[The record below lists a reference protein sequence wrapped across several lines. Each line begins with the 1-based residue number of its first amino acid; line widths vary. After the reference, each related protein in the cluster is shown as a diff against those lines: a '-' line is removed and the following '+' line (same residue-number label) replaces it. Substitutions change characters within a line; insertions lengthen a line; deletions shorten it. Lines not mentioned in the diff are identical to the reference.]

1 MAKCAMDR
9 YLHLQGRAG
18 RHGRGPW
25 LRISAFVHY
34 SIDECIDC
42 QARIERK
49 ILRRAL
55 LAAGARSRGLTCR
68 GTKYPA
74 QFRDMNKFAIGCGVV
89 LVILLFIAVVAALA
103 LGGSYNRLV
112 RLQQSV
118 DQSWAQVQNVYQRR
132 ADLIPN
138 LVNTVS
144 GAANFE
150 KSTLV
155 EVTNARASVGRVQTQ
170 IDPNKAPT
178 DAAQLEKFQAAQ
190 GELSNALSRLL
201 VVVERYPELKA
212 NQNFLSLQAQL
223 EGTENRISVE
233 RGNFNK
239 TVQDYNV
246 AVRSFPTNLIAG
258 MLGFAPRPFFTA
270 QPGAEKPPPVQFNF
284 GTPAPAPAAT
294 AAP

>member
-1 MAKCAMDR
+1 MKTF
-9 YLHLQGRAG
+9 G
-18 RHGRGPW
+18 
-25 LRISAFVHY
+25 
-34 SIDECIDC
+34 
-42 QARIERK
+42 
-49 ILRRAL
+49 
-55 LAAGARSRGLTCR
+55 
-68 GTKYPA
+68 
-74 QFRDMNKFAIGCGVV
+74 IGCGVV
-89 LVILLFIAVVAALA
+89 LLLLLFIVVVAALGIA
-103 LGGSYNRLV
+103 GSYNRLV

-201 VVVERYPELKA
+201 VVVERYPDLKA

-233 RGNFNK
+233 RGNFN
-239 TVQDYNV
+239 TAVQNYNV

-270 QPGAEKPPPVQFNF
+270 QPGAERPPPVQFNF
-284 GTPAPAPAAT
+284 GTPAPAAPAAT